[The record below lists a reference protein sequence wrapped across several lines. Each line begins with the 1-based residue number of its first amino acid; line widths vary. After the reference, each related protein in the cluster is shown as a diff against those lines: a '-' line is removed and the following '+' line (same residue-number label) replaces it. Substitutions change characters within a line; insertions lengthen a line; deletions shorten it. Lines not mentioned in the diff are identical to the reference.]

1 MTPTSQAGPAQGWV
15 HCRLGGFSLE
25 ARWEVPPGQVL
36 VLFGPSGAGKTTTL
50 RAVAG
55 LTRPSQGHVEVG
67 GRVVYDGDQGV
78 WVPTHQRRVGYLTQ
92 QCRLFPH
99 LTVAGNIAF
108 GLPRDQ
114 RREARQRV
122 TELVQTYHLEG
133 LDQRRAW
140 ELSGGQQ
147 QRVALARALASDP
160 QVLLLDEPF
169 SSLDAEL
176 RRALRRELRAFLS
189 AARIPVVLVTHD
201 REDAL
206 ALGDA
211 VQVIDGGRCLAQGE
225 PLQVLGQPGQG
236 RVARLVGVENLLPL
250 RVERC
255 FPADGTMVCVGE
267 GARQGLRLEVPL
279 ADCQEG
285 EQVTVGLRASDIIL
299 AGEEPR
305 HTSARNRLPGVVARV
320 EPRPPGYEVVLECG
334 GVPLCCRITGS
345 SLAEMG
351 IRPGQPLWAVFKAS
365 SCFLV
370 QE

>member
-1 MTPTSQAGPAQGWV
+1 MIEPLLRATIQKQIGSFHLEVELSAGPG
-15 HCRLGGFSLE
+15 
-25 ARWEVPPGQVL
+25 VL
-36 VLFGPSGAGKTTTL
+36 LLFGPSGAGKTQTL
-50 RAVAG
+50 NAIAG
-55 LTRPSQGHVEVG
+55 LSTPDAGEVVLNG
-67 GRVVYDGDQGV
+67 KTLFCRGPEGPPVNLPARERQ
-78 WVPTHQRRVGYLTQ
+78 VGYVFQ
-92 QCRLFPH
+92 DYALFPH
-99 LTVAGNIAF
+99 LTVEENIAF
-108 GLPRDQ
+108 GLPPDVRH
-114 RREARQRV
+114 EAPERV
-122 TELVQTYHLEG
+122 LELVQTYQLDGLE
-133 LDQRRAW
+133 QRRPL

-147 QRVALARALASDP
+147 QRVALARALASNP
-160 QVLLLDEPF
+160 QALLLDEPF

-176 RRALRRELRAFLS
+176 RRELRRELRNFLR
-189 AARIPVVLVTHD
+189 AAHIPVVLVTHD

-206 ALGDA
+206 ALGDM

-255 FPADGTMVCVGE
+255 NSADGTMVCVGE
-267 GARQGLRLEVPL
+267 GAPQGLRLEVPL
-279 ADCQEG
+279 ADCREG

-305 HTSARNRLPGVVARV
+305 HTSARNRLQGVVTRV
-320 EPRPPGYEVVLECG
+320 EPRPPGYEVVLDCG

-345 SLAEMG
+345 SLTEMG
-351 IRPGQPLWAVFKAS
+351 IRPGQTLWAVFKAS